1 MAFKEICNHKKN
13 ARAISIQDGYDISCN
28 GNRTPKRTTVGWEIL
43 VEWRDGSTAWV
54 SLKDLK
60 DTNPVELAE
69 YAVANK
75 IAEEPAFQ
83 WWADFCL
90 RQRNI
95 MISKVKAK
103 YWRMTHKYGIRLPKT
118 AKEALQLDK
127 MNGNDYWE
135 RR

>member
-1 MAFKEICNHKKN
+1 M
-13 ARAISIQDGYDISCN
+13 
-28 GNRTPKRTTVGWEIL
+28 
-43 VEWRDGSTAWV
+43 
-54 SLKDLK
+54 KDLK

-75 IAEEPAFQ
+75 IAEEHAFK

-90 RQRNI
+90 RKRNR

-103 YWRMTHKYGIRLPKT
+103 YWRTTHKYGIRLPKT

-127 MNGNDYWE
+127 MNGNDCWE